1 MWYLMQAVKNLKYTE
16 CEINADFEVDPIM
29 EKDAV

>member
-1 MWYLMQAVKNLKYTE
+1 MWYLMQAVKKS
-16 CEINADFEVDPIM
+16 EIYSFNPDFEVDPIM